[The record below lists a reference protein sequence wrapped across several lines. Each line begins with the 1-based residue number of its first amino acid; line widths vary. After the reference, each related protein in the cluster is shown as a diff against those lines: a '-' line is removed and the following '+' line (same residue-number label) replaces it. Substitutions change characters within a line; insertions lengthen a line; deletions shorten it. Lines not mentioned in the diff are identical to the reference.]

1 MLRIAICCGEG
12 FASGFL
18 SRHLAESTIRENLQD
33 KTSFIFT
40 PFYQLYD
47 RQDEVDVAMILPH
60 IEPQVKAEKRPF
72 RIPLYIIPFKVVI
85 KPKAADYLADA
96 EDIVALANGEGGLHC
111 FPGEERTVNVS
122 RLVSH
127 REWLEKQKK

>member
-18 SRHLAESTIRENLQD
+18 SRHLAESTVKEQLQD
-33 KTSFIFT
+33 KVSFIFI

-47 RQDEVDVAMILPH
+47 RQDEVDIAMLMPH
-60 IEPQVKAEKRPF
+60 IEPMAKSDTKEY

-85 KPKAADYLADA
+85 MPPAADYLSDA
-96 EDIVALANGEGGLHC
+96 EYIMELTGGKGGLFY
-111 FPGEERTVNVS
+111 FPGEERTAFVKRLGS
-122 RLVSH
+122 RRKWEAS
-127 REWLEKQKK
+127 Q